1 MCGRYGSI
9 QTTAV
14 LAERFAARPTEE
26 AEERPPSWN
35 VAPTQPV
42 RAVLERP
49 DQGRLVV
56 ALRWGLVPYW
66 AKDPSIGTRQINAR
80 SETAAKK
87 PAYRTAMARKR
98 ILIPADGFYEWRRV
112 DNGTKRGGRQP
123 FWFTRTDGDVMA
135 LAGLRD
141 GWRDAE
147 GHLLRTCSILTT
159 RSNADVA
166 DVHDRMPVV
175 LEPDTWDEWLDPAE
189 RDPDE
194 MSALLVASPGG
205 TLLRHRVPDLV
216 NRPAEDGPELI
227 AEIEDDGGDGP
238 QPGRL
243 L

>member
-14 LAERFAARPTEE
+14 LAERFAARATEE

-66 AKDPSIGTRQINAR
+66 AKDPSIGSRQINAR
-80 SETAAKK
+80 SETAARK

-112 DNGTKRGGRQP
+112 DNGTRKGLRQP
-123 FWFTRTDGDVMA
+123 FWFTRADGDVMA

-147 GHLLRTCSILTT
+147 GHLLRTCTILTT

-166 DVHDRMPVV
+166 DIHDRMPVV
-175 LEPDTWDEWLDPAE
+175 LPPEVWEQWLDPE
-189 RDPDE
+189 ENEPDE
-194 MSALLVASPGG
+194 VTGLLVPPPAG
-205 TLLRHRVPDLV
+205 TLVRQAVSGQV
-216 NRPAEDGPELI
+216 NRPEVDGPELV
-227 AEIEDDGGDGP
+227 APVEEKEDA
-238 QPGRL
+238 PGRL